1 MMLSGRVGELDE
13 VERRR
18 AGSKE
23 ETGGAEEARWEREEL
38 ERRERYS

>member
-1 MMLSGRVGELDE
+1 MEE

-18 AGSKE
+18 EGSKE
-23 ETGGAEEARWEREEL
+23 ETGGWEEARWEREEL